1 MKPVPHLTVML
12 VILMA
17 MVLLI
22 AGCIQ
27 PAPQTTSS
35 EPPSTRT
42 AHAPVIAPST
52 ALGIRDYV
60 DNAASYARNTSRST
74 ALSAFNNRTGPFVT
88 GDVYVYALD
97 YNGTALALPFQPELV
112 GTGFLGRKDAT
123 GKTYADIEVQLAR
136 SGGGYLLYHYPRPDG
151 NATGMLKI
159 SYIRPVDNTYWI
171 GAGVYTSEERL
182 IDTELREFLGEARQY
197 ALANGREKAASEFND
212 LNGSFIRDD
221 LYVFAYD
228 YNGTVLSW
236 PYRPDQVGVN
246 RLNATDPFG
255 SRHVAAMHAA
265 ARNGTGMVDYYS
277 VSPETN
283 RTELKIS
290 LVTDVDATWFI
301 GSGRYIEPDQRILGE

>member
-1 MKPVPHLTVML
+1 MKPVPQLTIML
-12 VILMA
+12 AILMA
-17 MVLLI
+17 TVLFI
-22 AGCIQ
+22 AGCTQ
-27 PAPQTTSS
+27 PAPQTNLP
-35 EPPSTRT
+35 EAPSTLSG
-42 AHAPVIAPST
+42 HAPVIAPST
-52 ALGIRDYV
+52 ALDIRDYV
-60 DNAASYARNTSRST
+60 DNAASYARNTSKST

-112 GTGFLGRKDAT
+112 GTGFLGKKDAT
-123 GKTYADIEVQLAR
+123 GKAYADIEVQLVR
-136 SGGGYLLYHYPRPDG
+136 SGGGYLLYRYPRPDG
-151 NATGMLKI
+151 NTTDRLKI
-159 SYIRPVDNTYWI
+159 SYVRPVDDTYWV

-182 IDTELREFLGEARQY
+182 IDRGLREFLGEARQY

-236 PYRPDQVGVN
+236 PYRPDQVGLN
-246 RLNATDPFG
+246 RLNATDPYG
-255 SRHVAAMHAA
+255 SHHIAGMLAA

-290 LVTDVDATWFI
+290 LVTDVDGTWFI
-301 GSGRYIEPDQRILGE
+301 GSGRYIEPDMRILGE